1 MAATIAARMAVKKQY
16 KQCKQLIVE
25 RKFKHIKIHE
35 LSIKSCHPALSLACV
50 VITII
55 FIISVFINIQQCWG
69 SIVAGLTTAFI
80 TH

>member
-1 MAATIAARMAVKKQY
+1 MAATIAASMAVKKQY
-16 KQCKQLIVE
+16 KQCKQLIV
-25 RKFKHIKIHE
+25 KFKHIKIHE